1 MLERLLT
8 RRLFPALLAA
18 ACLVGYFPA
27 LNNGY
32 IADDYVILEWAG
44 KFFAHPGF
52 LFSVPPQNFRM
63 TSYVVFELSKRL
75 LGYNSAALYAINIAF
90 HFAACFLLWR
100 LLLRFEDELTAG
112 LATLLFAVF
121 QAPQEAVMWLAAMN
135 ETISAIF
142 ILATLILWTRGKHAF
157 ALLCYSLALISK
169 ESAPIV
175 LLLLPLVQW
184 RRREPLFPRAYALYF
199 IPTAIFGIVFL
210 TTWATNSMIHYHIY
224 AVSPQAVVVLLLSL
238 HRLLWPWMYIF
249 VALAWIW
256 GSFRPTL
263 RGASIAVGAIAV
275 PMLPYIFLTYDRHL
289 PSRQLYLASMIFM
302 VILTGLVRKI
312 KIAELRTA
320 LVAVFCLWN
329 VFYLA
334 SKKDQQF
341 LERAAPTTALL
352 RELQS
357 RSPAHIRIEGFAYPE
372 GDIAKDVAFVVP
384 GWNRDL
390 IDVGGNCSDCV
401 VLRWDPAQKTYKVR
415 LERPP
420 AG

>member
-8 RRLFPALLAA
+8 RRIFPILLAA
-18 ACLVGYFPA
+18 ACLAGYFPA

-52 LFSVPPQNFRM
+52 LFTVPPQNFRM
-63 TSYVVFELSKRL
+63 TSYVVFELAKRF

-100 LLLRFEDELTAG
+100 LLLRFEDEMTAG

-142 ILATLILWTRGKHAF
+142 ILATLTLWTRGKHVF

-184 RRREPLFPRAYALYF
+184 RQRKPLFPRAYALYW
-199 IPTAIFGIVFL
+199 IPTALFAVVFL
-210 TTWATNSMIHYHIY
+210 TTWAANSMIHYHIY
-224 AVSPQAVVVLLLSL
+224 AVSPQAAVVLLISL

-249 VALAWIW
+249 AALAWIW
-256 GSFRPTL
+256 GSLRPTVRDFSMAL
-263 RGASIAVGAIAV
+263 GVIAI

-289 PSRQLYLASMIFM
+289 PSRQVYLASMVFM
-302 VILTGLVRKI
+302 IVLTGMVRKI
-312 KIAELRTA
+312 KIAELRTG
-320 LVAVFCLWN
+320 LVVAFCAWN
-329 VFYLA
+329 LFYLA
-334 SKKDQQF
+334 TVKDRQF

-352 RELQS
+352 HELQT
-357 RSPAHIRIEGFAYPE
+357 RTPAHIRIEGFAYPE
-372 GDIAKDVAFVVP
+372 GDIAKDVAFLVP
-384 GWNRDL
+384 GWNRDM
-390 IDVGGNCSDCV
+390 IDVGRDCSDCQT
-401 VLRWDPAQKTYKVR
+401 LRWDASSRTYR
-415 LERPP
+415 
-420 AG
+420 